1 MAGMSPYAAA
11 PPPPPIG
18 GNRKSKL
25 IVGGQTSN
33 LGYTAGADLQNARTA
48 YQTNQQMGVPQNAL
62 QRGFIQGQAQGA
74 PDFTQSQTNQ
84 MQAGQGLTPAQA
96 QGRQLQQ
103 NTLGQVRPTNAPQGL
118 GYGRSNALGVVRQH
132 TINGNEMTD
141 GSMSYNATPPP
152 PPPPVAPATTTPTTD
167 SNGNT
172 TYPGAGIVNTHSNAQ
187 TPVNTY
193 EYNKGIRGTGNWK
206 VGDTL
211 NYMDQNGTV
220 KSGVIVSGQY
230 HSVKTSADESTPSQK
245 VYVPY
250 IKTAD
255 GKLVVHPAWWDIAN
269 SNNVWH
275 APPAGMVPAP
285 TPQVGSIPAGT
296 APPIGISS
304 AVAAPKPTA
313 AGSQAVRQKYSGQL
327 NKGVRVYGSDGMQR
341 IVQYMGKSPSGA
353 MVPWVNRPGSGYMIH
368 PDWQGI

>member
-84 MQAGQGLTPAQA
+84 MQAGQGLTTAQA

-103 NTLGQVRPTNAPQGL
+103 NTLGQVRPANAPQGL

-132 TINGNEMTD
+132 TISGNEGLDPSMT
-141 GSMSYNATPPP
+141 YTPTAAPPP
-152 PPPPVAPATTTPTTD
+152 PPPPTTTTATSSTSTTANPATTNPNHAGPSGPTGWTVPAGTPAPIYPSGFSVDMFKWNNLNVWSAPLGRYVAKDISQMSTQD
-167 SNGNT
+167 VFNALANGQNN
-172 TYPGAGIVNTHSNAQ
+172 GA
-187 TPVNTY
+187 
-193 EYNKGIRGTGNWK
+193 
-206 VGDTL
+206 L
-211 NYMDQNGTV
+211 
-220 KSGVIVSGQY
+220 
-230 HSVKTSADESTPSQK
+230 
-245 VYVPY
+245 
-250 IKTAD
+250 AD
-255 GKLVVHPAWWDIAN
+255 GYYLADKNTIKKGTPPAT
-269 SNNVWH
+269 
-275 APPAGMVPAP
+275 APPAPTAPAP
-285 TPQVGSIPAGT
+285 TAPAPSGP
-296 APPIGISS
+296 AP
-304 AVAAPKPTA
+304 APAPTVT
-313 AGSQAVRQKYSGQL
+313 GSQAVRQQYSGKL
-327 NKGVRVYGSDGMQR
+327 NKGVRVYGSDGKQR

-353 MVPWVNRPGSGYMIH
+353 MVPWVNKPGGGYMIH